1 MQAFNTHPR
10 TIPARPIQ
18 RFSTAL
24 HSVRATSIALA
35 FGTCAMLAL
44 AAAGCANTPLKS
56 DKLLLA
62 REAVTH
68 ATNMGANEYA
78 PTEMQAARERL
89 DFAQTALTAG
99 DLGRVNALSDETL
112 VNTRLAETRVQS
124 AKAQAAASELRQDRR
139 ALQIELQNN
148 LK

>member
-1 MQAFNTHPR
+1 M
-10 TIPARPIQ
+10 
-18 RFSTAL
+18 
-24 HSVRATSIALA
+24 
-35 FGTCAMLAL
+35 
-44 AAAGCANTPLKS
+44 
-56 DKLLLA
+56 
-62 REAVTH
+62 TH

>member
-1 MQAFNTHPR
+1 MQSIQLTPTPHAKRR
-10 TIPARPIQ
+10 TRV
-18 RFSTAL
+18 L
-24 HSVRATSIALA
+24 L
-35 FGTCAMLAL
+35 GTCVLLAL
-44 AAAGCANTPLKS
+44 AVVGCSSAPLKS

-62 REAVTH
+62 REALTH
-68 ATNMGANEYA
+68 ATQAGGNEFA
-78 PTEMQAARERL
+78 PVEMQAARERI

-99 DLGRVNALSDETL
+99 DLGRAGALSDEAL

-124 AKAQAAASELRQDRR
+124 AKAQAAAAELRQDRR

>member
-1 MQAFNTHPR
+1 MHLKKLT
-10 TIPARPIQ
+10 
-18 RFSTAL
+18 
-24 HSVRATSIALA
+24 
-35 FGTCAMLAL
+35 LAL
-44 AAAGCANTPLKS
+44 GVLLALGLAGCNTTPLKS

-62 REAVTH
+62 RDALTH
-68 ATNMGANEYA
+68 ATQMGGNEFA
-78 PTEMQAARERL
+78 PVEMQAARERI

-99 DLGRVNALSDETL
+99 DLARAGALSDEAM

-124 AKAQAAASELRQDRR
+124 AKAQAAATELRQDRR